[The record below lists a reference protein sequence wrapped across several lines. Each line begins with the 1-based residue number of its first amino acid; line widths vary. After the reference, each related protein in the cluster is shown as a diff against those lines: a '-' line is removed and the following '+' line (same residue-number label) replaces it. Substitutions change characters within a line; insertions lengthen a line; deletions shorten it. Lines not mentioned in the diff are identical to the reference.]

1 MTFEE
6 VWDNIQKHEGEIY
19 RTKTGI
25 KFSYL
30 IKNERIY
37 IVGYEKTKHFK
48 KEDLEKIIN
57 NPELN
62 DAQWNKKIYASYY
75 ACAILSDERIGAR

>member
-6 VWDNIQKHEGEIY
+6 VWDNIQKHEGEIF

-37 IVGYEKTKHFK
+37 IVGYEKTKHIK

>member
-1 MTFEE
+1 MTIEE
-6 VWDNIQKHEGEIY
+6 VWNKIQNHEGEIFS
-19 RTKTGI
+19 TKTGI
-25 KFSYL
+25 KFSYS
-30 IKNERIY
+30 IKNERID

>member
-6 VWDNIQKHEGEIY
+6 VWDNIQKHEGKTFS
-19 RTKTGI
+19 TKTGI

-37 IVGYEKTKHFK
+37 IVGYEK
-48 KEDLEKIIN
+48 
-57 NPELN
+57 
-62 DAQWNKKIYASYY
+62 NKAF
-75 ACAILSDERIGAR
+75 

>member
-6 VWDNIQKHEGEIY
+6 VWDNIQKHEGEIF

-37 IVGYEKTKHFK
+37 IVGYEK
-48 KEDLEKIIN
+48 
-57 NPELN
+57 
-62 DAQWNKKIYASYY
+62 NKAF
-75 ACAILSDERIGAR
+75 